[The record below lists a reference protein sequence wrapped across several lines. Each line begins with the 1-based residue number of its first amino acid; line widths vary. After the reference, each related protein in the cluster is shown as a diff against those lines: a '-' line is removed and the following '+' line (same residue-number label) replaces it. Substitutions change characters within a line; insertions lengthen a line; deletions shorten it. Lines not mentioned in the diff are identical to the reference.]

1 MERIFREIKDTE
13 IRVIKPNMIELKA
26 EEGWVITDV
35 DKSFKTETPLVYLPD
50 QKYIKDYICVNYIE
64 PEVEPEPLPEE
75 VEESQAEIVE

>member
-26 EEGWVITDV
+26 EEGWMLTDA

-50 QKYIKDYICVNYIE
+50 EKYIKDYICVNYIE
-64 PEVEPEPLPEE
+64 PEPEPLIEE
-75 VEESQAEIVE
+75 VEEPIEVEQ